1 MSRLRVRF
9 TKRGKI
15 RFTSHRD
22 VARMFERAFRRAEIP
37 LAYTEGFSPRPRISF
52 GLALSTGYESL
63 AEYLDADLIDDV
75 AGASGDEPGLP
86 LRLSE
91 ALPVGIDVVAV
102 APIDGH
108 APSLQQDVT
117 STTWRLTIIGADR
130 EPVEAAA
137 HEAMGAASIMAT
149 RTRKGQQSV
158 DDLRPSLLA
167 LHLDPEVEP
176 VEDVTFVAEL
186 ATQPR
191 ALRPA
196 ELIGAVWPTVDDVRA
211 LRTHQ
216 WIERDGARWEP
227 LPSDAPETRFVR
239 RETPDVRTDAE
250 RRRGAVGA
258 AR

>member
-1 MSRLRVRF
+1 MSRLRIRF
-9 TKRGKI
+9 TKLGKI

-22 VARMFERAFRRAEIP
+22 VARMFERAFRRAEVP

-63 AEYLDADLIDDV
+63 AEYLDADLE
-75 AGASGDEPGLP
+75 AGTAVDELTLP
-86 LRLSE
+86 PRLSA
-91 ALPVGIDVVAV
+91 ALPNGIDVVACRP
-102 APIDGH
+102 ADAH

-117 STTWRLTIIGADR
+117 STTWRITVVGADR
-130 EPVEAAA
+130 ETVVRAAD
-137 HEAMGAASIMAT
+137 EAMGASAIMAT
-149 RTRKGQQSV
+149 RIRKGQESI

-167 LHLDPEVEP
+167 LSPADA
-176 VEDVTFVAEL
+176 EDDRVNFVAEL

-196 ELIGAVWPTVDDVRA
+196 ELADAVWPTVEDMRA

-227 LPSDAPETRFVR
+227 LPYDA
-239 RETPDVRTDAE
+239 TDALHAMG
-250 RRRGAVGA
+250 RAS
-258 AR
+258 

>member
-1 MSRLRVRF
+1 MSRLRIRF
-9 TKRGKI
+9 TKLGKI

-63 AEYLDADLIDDV
+63 AEYLDADVQDADLAPGAPID
-75 AGASGDEPGLP
+75 ELTLP
-86 LRLSE
+86 PRLSA
-91 ALPVGIDVVAV
+91 ALPDGIDVVAV
-102 APIDGH
+102 APIDAQ

-117 STTWRLTIIGADR
+117 STSWRIDLVGADR
-130 EPVEAAA
+130 ASVVAAA
-137 HEAMGAASIMAT
+137 DEALAAPTIMAT
-149 RTRKGQQSV
+149 RARKGQEST
-158 DDLRPSLLA
+158 DDLRPSLLGLA
-167 LHLDPEVEP
+167 GSPASRTATSL
-176 VEDVTFVAEL
+176 FVAEL

-196 ELIGAVWPTVDDVRA
+196 ELVGAVWPTVEDVRV

-227 LPSDAPETRFVR
+227 LPSGA
-239 RETPDVRTDAE
+239 TDAL
-250 RRRGAVGA
+250 
-258 AR
+258 AREVRAS